1 MWSVVARFTSVGE
14 AESARSALDAAGID
28 ARVGDENMVA
38 VDWLMS
44 QAVGGV
50 KVLVPDEKLAE
61 AAEVL
66 GDAAR
71 EATSDEHEEVRAEAR
86 PTSLREPIEDGVQ
99 RIPRLKLFLALAVV
113 AIGLGAATHQAVL
126 SGILIA
132 VVGLVLVLTAQE
144 PERGKS
150 YGPLPEASEIE
161 EPLCPRCGS
170 REYYR
175 VTWRR
180 LRASSMILEL
190 GAVLIVP
197 LWLVL
202 PKWKCETCGLRRS
215 FR

>member
-1 MWSVVARFTSVGE
+1 MWSVVARFTTVGE

-50 KVLVPDEKLAE
+50 KVLVPEEKLEE

-66 GDAAR
+66 GSGAA
-71 EATSDEHEEVRAEAR
+71 EPASDQDEEGRAEAR
-86 PTSLREPIEDGVQ
+86 PTSLRE
-99 RIPRLKLFLALAVV
+99 
-113 AIGLGAATHQAVL
+113 
-126 SGILIA
+126 
-132 VVGLVLVLTAQE
+132 
-144 PERGKS
+144 
-150 YGPLPEASEIE
+150 YGPLPEASDIE

-180 LRASSMILEL
+180 LRASSLILQF
-190 GAVLIVP
+190 GAFLIVP

-202 PKWKCETCGLRRS
+202 PKWKCDTCGLRRW